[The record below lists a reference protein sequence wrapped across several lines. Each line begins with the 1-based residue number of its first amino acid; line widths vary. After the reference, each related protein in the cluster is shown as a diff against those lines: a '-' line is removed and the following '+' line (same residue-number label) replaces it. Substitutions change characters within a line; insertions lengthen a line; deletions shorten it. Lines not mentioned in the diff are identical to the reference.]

1 MATAKQFQVN
11 TLSGGTLTTGLV
23 SYWNMEGNSNDFYG
37 SNNGTDTSVTY
48 GTSYGKVNQGALFNG
63 SNSMIALGSP
73 SSKTAFSYVAW
84 IKMTGNA
91 PVSAAYIIA
100 LQGTQSLSLV
110 ANPSTN
116 YLSAL
121 LYPAMSSNLN
131 DNTSHNMNDSTW
143 HFVVLTWSGTTLT
156 LYRDGSN
163 VGSSS
168 ISAANA
174 GGGTGSIG
182 VNGTGGN
189 STYFTGDI
197 DEVGIWSKA
206 LSTNEISDLYN
217 GGAGQTMLWG
227 DTQSD
232 SMMNADSRFA
242 TVAFTKRFVAA
253 LAATIMNAASRFTTL
268 AGNLL
273 ILVRNVSVTMMNA
286 ASRLTMLAGTITKYV
301 TALSV
306 SMMNSA
312 SRLATLFG
320 QQMQYIA
327 NLSVSMMNA
336 VSRLVVLTTGNMKIL
351 VVNMMNAAG
360 RFTTI
365 YSQISL
371 YIRNLTVNMMY
382 AVNRLTSFLVTIPG
396 TWAFRAKNPT
406 SWAFRSK
413 NNTPWTFR
421 TKNPPGAENIPSE
434 PN

>member
-37 SNNGTDTSVTY
+37 SNNGTDTSVSY
-48 GTSYGKVNQGALFNG
+48 GTSYGKVGQGALFASSA
-63 SNSMIALGSP
+63 SNVS
-73 SSKTAFSYVAW
+73 VAD
-84 IKMTGNA
+84 N
-91 PVSAAYIIA
+91 
-100 LQGTQSLSLV
+100 
-110 ANPSTN
+110 
-116 YLSAL
+116 
-121 LYPAMSSNLN
+121 SNLSPASFSLAVWVYFTSTATGHN
-131 DNTSHNMNDSTW
+131 ISIVKSLQNSGVVGWLIQISNTDINIQSGYGYADWSQTISYNTW
-143 HFVVLTWSGTTLT
+143 HFIVLTQTGTSAY
-156 LYRDGSN
+156 LYIDNVSKGSQVSTAIANQATPLKILVNGGSN
-163 VGSSS
+163 
-168 ISAANA
+168 
-174 GGGTGSIG
+174 
-182 VNGTGGN
+182 
-189 STYFTGDI
+189 YL
-197 DEVGIWSKA
+197 DEMGIWSKA

-217 GGAGQTMLWG
+217 AGAGQTMVWG

-365 YSQISL
+365 YSQVSL

-396 TWAFRAKNPT
+396 TWAFRAKNLT

-413 NNTPWTFR
+413 NNTSWTFR